1 MGGKKGKKG
10 KAKSVDV
17 STGLKKEEKVVS
29 SEVEKQGQPEKEL
42 GEKNLDDFL
51 NDWDNNESD
60 DEEESDDVMED
71 EGEAEVNDG
80 DDDEEEDDDGEEE
93 SDESDEDEAEE
104 EEKKDEQVKKKTKTG
119 AKDQK
124 NYISKLKEKDPEF
137 FEFLKEN
144 DQELLN
150 FDESSDDDEDDGKEE
165 KREKGKHKLEVASDE
180 NDFDDE
186 EN

>member
-60 DEEESDDVMED
+60 DEMED

-93 SDESDEDEAEE
+93 SNESDEDEAEE

-119 AKDQK
+119 AKGQK
-124 NYISKLKEKDPEF
+124 NYISKLKEKDP
-137 FEFLKEN
+137 
-144 DQELLN
+144 
-150 FDESSDDDEDDGKEE
+150 G
-165 KREKGKHKLEVASDE
+165 
-180 NDFDDE
+180 
-186 EN
+186 